1 MTLRGKDTMSK
12 KQRNDD
18 RTYPASWAKRPRT
31 MPSWE
36 AMVAGV
42 AAYDKAVAELG
53 TSSAQERQE
62 EATSGGSEGVAA
74 A

>member
-1 MTLRGKDTMSK
+1 MSK

-18 RTYPASWAKRPRT
+18 RSYPASWTKRPRT

-36 AMVAGV
+36 AMVAGM

-53 TSSAQERQE
+53 CSAQAEKD
-62 EATSGGSEGVAA
+62 EATSGGDEGDVAA
-74 A
+74 

>member
-1 MTLRGKDTMSK
+1 MSK

-18 RTYPASWAKRPRT
+18 RTYPASWTQRPRT

-36 AMVAGV
+36 AMVAGM

-53 TSSAQERQE
+53 TSSAQAGKD
-62 EATSGGSEGVAA
+62 EATSGGNEGDVAA
-74 A
+74 